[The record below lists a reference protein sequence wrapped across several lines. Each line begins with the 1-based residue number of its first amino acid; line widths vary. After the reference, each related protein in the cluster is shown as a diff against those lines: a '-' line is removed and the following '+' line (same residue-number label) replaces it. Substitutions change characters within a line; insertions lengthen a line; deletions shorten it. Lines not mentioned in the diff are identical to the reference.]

1 MSPQVQSYL
10 ALIVVAMAVA
20 GLVWRYRRKRQKPG
34 CGGECGCA
42 ASDLKPKFR
51 AK

>member
-10 ALIVVAMAVA
+10 ALVVVAIAVA
-20 GLVWRYRRKRQKPG
+20 GLVWRFVAKRQKPG

-42 ASDLKPKFR
+42 ASELKAKIR